1 MGRCTDE
8 TCKEIDNNAIL
19 DVSPNSKEDPLTWFK
34 VNPYPN
40 IGQKEYFTNRFLH
53 WQVIDI
59 LISVNVGTHGNRFS
73 LILQQQIQLQ
83 SLKMDVQSIQRSGIK
98 GNKFLQ

>member
-40 IGQKEYFTNRFLH
+40 IGQKNILLIGFC
-53 WQVIDI
+53 ID
-59 LISVNVGTHGNRFS
+59 
-73 LILQQQIQLQ
+73 
-83 SLKMDVQSIQRSGIK
+83 KW
-98 GNKFLQ
+98 